1 MILVFTNEIILK
13 RSRISPVVKSVG
25 QSKDQPVSGETTD
38 STLLHPYISQHKAWY
53 VNRTS
58 QTMLM
63 GFIQKCDFS
72 SLTIKKVVKGF
83 NMMDK

>member
-1 MILVFTNEIILK
+1 MRLFLLK

-58 QTMLM
+58 QNNVDGVHSKM
-63 GFIQKCDFS
+63 
-72 SLTIKKVVKGF
+72 
-83 NMMDK
+83 

>member
-1 MILVFTNEIILK
+1 MRLFLLK

-25 QSKDQPVSGETTD
+25 QPVSGETTD
-38 STLLHPYISQHKAWY
+38 STLLHPYISQHKAWC

-63 GFIQKCDFS
+63 GFIQKCDLS